1 MAGRRVLLILS
12 LVLAL
17 RTTAGAQSLPLIVQ
31 ISPTANIGVITTTL
45 AATVIDSRLL
55 ELRILY
61 FRGCAGS
68 EHHFGIS
75 RGATTVSFPVRPSAL
90 RPSLRRLRWFGLC
103 EPVGLPIPYRRA
115 PSTSIRRTPVTK
127 TSLATAGLTCPMQSS
142 RTRDRNNLESGPSPS
157 GRGRRDSQRAPG

>member
-55 ELRILY
+55 ELRILF
-61 FRGCAGS
+61 FRGGAGS
-68 EHHFGIS
+68 EHH
-75 RGATTVSFPVRPSAL
+75 
-90 RPSLRRLRWFGLC
+90 
-103 EPVGLPIPYRRA
+103 
-115 PSTSIRRTPVTK
+115 
-127 TSLATAGLTCPMQSS
+127 
-142 RTRDRNNLESGPSPS
+142 
-157 GRGRRDSQRAPG
+157 